1 MIVGGWLPVL
11 LMLTASPVGAVGGA
25 AMSSHANHAA
35 VFESMEAALRRIEGL
50 LEKALSASRPDTGLS
65 ARLRRDRLQL
75 SHSLCDIRSARE
87 VLIIRS
93 KR

>member
-11 LMLTASPVGAVGGA
+11 LMSTASPVGAVGRPCLPREPRRP
-25 AMSSHANHAA
+25 
-35 VFESMEAALRRIEGL
+35 FESMEAALKRIEGL
-50 LEKALSASRPDTGLS
+50 LEKARSARPDTGLI
-65 ARLRRDRLQL
+65 ARLRRDRLRS
-75 SHSLCDIRSARE
+75 SHNLCDIRSASE